1 MKPVKEI
8 FRVYDYSLVALDEE
22 IWNKYKTNINTT
34 LQHCYLGTS
43 GGVMV
48 SKLD

>member
-1 MKPVKEI
+1 MSFPFLQV
-8 FRVYDYSLVALDEE
+8 FHDELE
-22 IWNKYKTNINTT
+22 T
-34 LQHCYLGTS
+34 LFNLLCAGAVGTS